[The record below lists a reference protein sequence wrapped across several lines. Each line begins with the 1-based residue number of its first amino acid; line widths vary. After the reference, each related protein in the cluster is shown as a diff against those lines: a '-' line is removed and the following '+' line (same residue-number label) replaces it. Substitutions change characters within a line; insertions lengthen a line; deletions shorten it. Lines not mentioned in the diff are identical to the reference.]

1 MYRVPQLRLNQI
13 WLHVILQLQLQ
24 IEKSDAPECQDSRII
39 FGFSEMSNN
48 IDNFINDVGLGNVTF
63 IANVFMMTFFT
74 ALGVET
80 VRNFVGEKR
89 NIFSTFYN
97 WINSISLKNLHLF
110 RSFDWNTLARE
121 KKLEKQQFLSI
132 KIIYIFF
139 IWVEL

>member
-1 MYRVPQLRLNQI
+1 M
-13 WLHVILQLQLQ
+13 
-24 IEKSDAPECQDSRII
+24 

-80 VRNFVGEKR
+80 VRSFVGEKR

-97 WINSISLKNLHLF
+97 
-110 RSFDWNTLARE
+110 
-121 KKLEKQQFLSI
+121 
-132 KIIYIFF
+132 
-139 IWVEL
+139 